1 MSVTQWARLSETVLQ
16 EAITKFYME
25 CKLVPCGVSVKALDQ
40 WSAKMAFASRKLTQ
54 KFRRI
59 FAETPGNAKS
69 DVIRRLKQR
78 CLDFGIEAPERKDR
92 KSKENL
98 EESDSEEAPSRQASH
113 EDLEAIHPP
122 KSHGFDWKA
131 FGERF
136 RKEQAAKNNCS
147 ALDKTREARPVATPA
162 RSTHELPPFVVESL
176 SARQT
181 EPAPFPVNAME
192 EDLVDANDQLSDKA
206 EEPKTK
212 KTAKKKAAAK
222 RKAKKADKVIAGPE
236 EEEALSVL
244 GEKGSRM
251 DLVAETGD
259 GHQKVPNPE
268 LTGVDA
274 YEPGKFNEIRKA
286 FIADCRKCGSTYSEA
301 NQKWMLSSER
311 ATLLQGLP
319 ESVLKRRRFA

>member
-1 MSVTQWARLSETVLQ
+1 M
-16 EAITKFYME
+16 
-25 CKLVPCGVSVKALDQ
+25 
-40 WSAKMAFASRKLTQ
+40 
-54 KFRRI
+54 
-59 FAETPGNAKS
+59 
-69 DVIRRLKQR
+69 
-78 CLDFGIEAPERKDR
+78 
-92 KSKENL
+92 
-98 EESDSEEAPSRQASH
+98 
-113 EDLEAIHPP
+113 
-122 KSHGFDWKA
+122 
-131 FGERF
+131 
-136 RKEQAAKNNCS
+136 
-147 ALDKTREARPVATPA
+147 
-162 RSTHELPPFVVESL
+162 
-176 SARQT
+176 
-181 EPAPFPVNAME
+181 
-192 EDLVDANDQLSDKA
+192 DANDQLSDKA

-268 LTGVDA
+268 LTSVDA